1 MPTITPIQASL
12 NAGEFSP
19 RLDARTE
26 FSKYPLACAE
36 LRNMLPLP
44 QGGAT
49 RRPGTRFVAE
59 VKVSTSR
66 CRLLPFEFSEEQA
79 YILEAGQSYL
89 RFYKDR
95 GQIVTEPTDATITN
109 GTFAANITGWTNH
122 STGSASISHDA
133 ANARMNLNGHS
144 SGNAHAGQAVSVGV
158 SYRSKAHVL
167 RFKIGGI
174 AGDSVKLRIGSTA
187 TGSDILADIAYG
199 AGYHCRAFTP
209 GVGTIYVQFI
219 NQTAKTI
226 PIDDIAFVADA
237 PVEIATPFG
246 EADLTTI
253 NYAQSADILYL
264 CHPAHP
270 IHRLERYGHQ
280 SWSLVRA
287 AFTDG
292 PYLKANTTT
301 TTTITPSVASGLG
314 ITLTASA
321 AVFVA
326 SDIGRM
332 VRIEHGTTWGHAVIT
347 AFASATSVTADVK
360 KAFGGTGAEAD
371 WRLGAWSATTGY
383 PGIAFFFEQRLG
395 LACTTHQPQTFWLS
409 QSADFENMTPDDGA
423 GEVADDD
430 AIDYTISADQVNV
443 IRWMVAYK
451 ELIIGTAG
459 GEWTVRSEGSQLTP
473 TDIEVRRHTGYGSAR
488 VDPTLMRGR
497 LIYLQKARRKVLEFA
512 YDVRIDGFQSMDLTL
527 LADHMTRGGIE
538 AMAYQQELESTLWC
552 VRSDGALPT
561 MTYQPDQQ
569 VVGWAQQI
577 LGGSFV
583 DEDEV
588 TGNAVAESV
597 AVIPGASR
605 DETWLICKRTINGV
619 TRRYIEFVETM
630 FERGDAP
637 EEAFYVDCGLS
648 YAGEPVDTITDLG
661 HLEGETLKVLADG
674 AVHPDATVSGGQI
687 TLQSPASIVQCG
699 LAYEHAYKS
708 LKWDAGSPIGTAQ
721 GQIKR
726 IDGVTLVLL
735 DSMNAKI
742 GPSTD
747 KLRAISFR
755 EVAHAMNEPIPL
767 FTGELFA
774 EFDGDY
780 ATDTR
785 VCVRG
790 DDPLP
795 FTLLALAPHIKI
807 NVR

>member
-1 MPTITPIQASL
+1 M
-12 NAGEFSP
+12 
-19 RLDARTE
+19 
-26 FSKYPLACAE
+26 
-36 LRNMLPLP
+36 
-44 QGGAT
+44 
-49 RRPGTRFVAE
+49 PGT
-59 VKVSTSR
+59 
-66 CRLLPFEFSEEQA
+66 
-79 YILEAGQSYL
+79 
-89 RFYKDR
+89 
-95 GQIVTEPTDATITN
+95 
-109 GTFAANITGWTNH
+109 
-122 STGSASISHDA
+122 
-133 ANARMNLNGHS
+133 
-144 SGNAHAGQAVSVGV
+144 
-158 SYRSKAHVL
+158 
-167 RFKIGGI
+167 
-174 AGDSVKLRIGSTA
+174 
-187 TGSDILADIAYG
+187 
-199 AGYHCRAFTP
+199 
-209 GVGTIYVQFI
+209 GTIHIQFI

-226 PIDDIAFVADA
+226 SIDDIAFIGDA

-264 CHPAHP
+264 CHPSHP
-270 IHRLERYGHQ
+270 VHRLERYGHQ
-280 SWSLVRA
+280 SWSLA
-287 AFTDG
+287 QIAFTDG
-292 PYLKANTTT
+292 PYLKANSTP
-301 TTTITPSVASGLG
+301 TTIAPSATSGFG

-326 SDIGRM
+326 TDVGRM
-332 VRIEHGTTWGHAVIT
+332 IRIEHGSTWGHAVIT
-347 AFASATSVTADVK
+347 AVASGTSATADVK

-371 WRLGAWSATTGY
+371 WRLGSWSETTGY
-383 PGIAFFFEQRLG
+383 PGISFFFEQRLG

-488 VDPTLMRGR
+488 VDPALMRGR

-512 YDVRIDGFQSMDLTL
+512 YDVRIDGFQSLDLTL

-577 LGGSFV
+577 LGGSFAG
-583 DEDEV
+583 
-588 TGNAVAESV
+588 GNAVAESV
-597 AVIPGASR
+597 AVVPASSR
-605 DETWLICKRTINGV
+605 DETWLICKRTVNGT

-637 EEAFYVDCGLS
+637 EDAFYVDCGLTYS
-648 YAGEPVDTITDLG
+648 GEPVDTITDLD

-674 AVHPDATVSGGQI
+674 AVHPDVVVSDGQI
-687 TLQSPASIVQCG
+687 ALQSPASTVQCG

-735 DSMNAKI
+735 DSMNARI
-742 GPSTD
+742 GPSPD

-755 EVAHAMNEPIPL
+755 EVAHAMNKPIPL

-807 NVR
+807 NAR